1 MMNEALVVFVRS
13 VIAFITLLIF
23 ARILGKQQGSQLTFF
38 EYVLGITIGSTA
50 STLTTDLTSRAWPHW
65 VGLLTWALAVLIIQW
80 ASLKWRHAAK
90 YFNGEPTIVVMNGRI
105 MEKTLGSMRYTA
117 DDLME
122 QLRNNGVFDLNEVA
136 YAMLEPNGELSV
148 LKKSQYQPV
157 TINDLNI
164 SPNFVG
170 VSTELIYDGVIQEQ
184 NLQQIKRNR
193 RWLDSRLKAHGIV
206 SPSEV
211 FLATIDPH
219 GNLYID
225 TYKDQV
231 KITDPG
237 DYPGPS

>member
-23 ARILGKQQGSQLTFF
+23 ARILGKQQVSQLTFF

-65 VGLLTWALAVLIIQW
+65 VGLLTWALAVLIMQW
-80 ASLKWRHAAK
+80 ASLKWRYAAK
-90 YFNGEPTIVVMNGRI
+90 YFNGEPTIVIMNGRI

-136 YAMLEPNGELSV
+136 YAMLESNGELSV

-157 TINDLNI
+157 TLNDLNI

-170 VSTELIYDGVIQEQ
+170 VSTELI
-184 NLQQIKRNR
+184 
-193 RWLDSRLKAHGIV
+193 
-206 SPSEV
+206 
-211 FLATIDPH
+211 
-219 GNLYID
+219 
-225 TYKDQV
+225 
-231 KITDPG
+231 
-237 DYPGPS
+237 